1 MSISVNTNI
10 ASLRAQRSLS
20 GATSNVEKSMERL
33 ASGSRINSAKD
44 DAAGLQISNRLTTQ
58 EKGIDVAIRNANDG
72 ISISQ
77 TAEGAMKETTNI
89 LQRMRD
95 LSLQASNGSNSKDDR
110 SAMQQEVSALQ
121 DELNRIAET
130 TSFGGKNLLNGSF
143 NKTSFQIGANSGEA
157 VQIDL
162 NNMRADSNGMSAL
175 KAVGETKL
183 DSNWKT
189 ESGDSLTISYK
200 NEKGEDQD
208 FTIEMAKDSSLEE
221 VATMINGRSS
231 EVKASVNDEN
241 QLQIVTDKK
250 HMDSGISFSGS
261 VASKTGLDSAKQEI
275 DTVNNLDIS
284 SVGGAQQAI
293 AIIDK
298 GLKYVDENRASL
310 GAVQNRLGH
319 TINNLSNVQENVA
332 ASKSRIKD
340 ADFAKETTDMVK
352 NQILQQ
358 ASASVLQQA
367 KVSPAMAQSLL

>member
-20 GATSNVEKSMERL
+20 NATSNVEKSMERL

-44 DAAGLQISNRLTTQ
+44 DAAGMQISNRLTTQ

-208 FTIEMAKDSSLEE
+208 FTIEMTKDSSLEE